1 MAYFVYSGDLYSAR
15 LMFFKSIFQGN
26 LQFGNE
32 KSYHKVIKMFDH
44 RVENYYKSDVL
55 FKVEDIFKQDSLV
68 VQIPRTVTN
77 ITEKNWK
84 NTVDLFQY
92 VAQFAIAGNIG
103 AWMTEEGKILKYA
116 WIEPKGDKAV
126 VQKFLKGR
134 SLISEKGKEKEAE
147 AALSKAIELYDSHA
161 QAYER
166 RGYVNF
172 LLKKHHDAERDF
184 TKSIKLDPSNSP
196 AYYGRA
202 KLKILKEDWEGAI
215 QDLELAIKTSLAL
228 QDIHWSARRQKGE
241 CHQKLQQY
249 EEAEFEFRFFNRRTF
264 KEKSYNYAFIR
275 QTLFN
280 YGKVLLELGKF
291 KEALE
296 VFEKVMKAKVTP
308 DGITEADILVQRGI
322 ARKNA
327 GKNGFISDWNAAKKL
342 GSAQADRL
350 LQTTG

>member
-1 MAYFVYSGDLYSAR
+1 
-15 LMFFKSIFQGN
+15 MFFKSIFQGN

-32 KSYHKVIKMFDH
+32 KSYDKVIKMFDH

-55 FKVEDIFKQDSLV
+55 FKPEDIFKNSELV
-68 VQIPRTVTN
+68 LQVPRTVTN

-103 AWMTEEGKILKYA
+103 AWMTEEGKILRYA

-134 SLISEKGKEKEAE
+134 SLVDQKGKEKEAE
-147 AALSKAIELYDSHA
+147 EALSKAIELYDSHA

-172 LLKKHHDAERDF
+172 LMKRHHDAERDF
-184 TKSIKLDPSNSP
+184 TKAIKLDPSNSL

-202 KLKILKEDWEGAI
+202 KLKIIREDWEDAI
-215 QDLELAIKTSLAL
+215 NDLQFAIKTSLAL

-241 CHQKLQQY
+241 CHQILKQY
-249 EEAEFEFRFFNRRTF
+249 TEAEFEFRFFNQRKF
-264 KEKSYNYAFIR
+264 KEKSTNFPFVR
-275 QTLFN
+275 STLFN
-280 YGKVLLELGKF
+280 YGKILLELAKY

-296 VFEKVMKAKVTP
+296 VFEKLMKSPAAQ
-308 DGITEADILVQRGI
+308 DGLSEADILVNRGI

-327 GKNGFISDWNAAKKL
+327 GKNGFMADWNAAKKL
-342 GSAQADRL
+342 GSAQADQL
-350 LQTTG
+350 LQTSS